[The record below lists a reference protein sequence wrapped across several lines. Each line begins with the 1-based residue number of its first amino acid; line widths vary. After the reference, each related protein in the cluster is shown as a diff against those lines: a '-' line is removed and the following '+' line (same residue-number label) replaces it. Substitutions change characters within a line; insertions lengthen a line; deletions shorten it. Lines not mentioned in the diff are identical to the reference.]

1 MNKLNKIQAR
11 ILTAF
16 NQNRLCLFMQRYG
29 GLFVSA
35 WIGVTAIVALA
46 TRIFLVPFR
55 VSLNYNEGWNAF
67 HAVHAY
73 SSVVPFYPS
82 LDASISN
89 NYPPLSFYIVG
100 GIGQIFRDNIITG
113 RIISLLSLLVIAIC
127 IGWIVM
133 SKSSHF
139 VAGILAGLVFLATF
153 TLRYY
158 GYVAMNDPQLFAHA
172 IQIIALVWL
181 FRSNNRRSLVGI
193 SILMAVSI
201 LIKHNLLAL
210 PTAIAVWLLFYKRR
224 SGYVFIAITIGIV
237 IASFTLFYVIYG
249 SDFLIGILKA
259 PRTYSF
265 REGYLKI
272 KDWLMPQC
280 GLIVIGLFIV
290 VTHWREHKI
299 QCIGLFAMFALL
311 LGAAIAGGAGVNYN
325 AVFDVTIALS
335 LLSGFAIA
343 SFDDERIRQW
353 GSRYPWNLTMS
364 QLTIAIILSLNI
376 MLLGFK
382 CRGLILESINTTYQP
397 KQLAATS
404 EANIALIASYK
415 DPVVC
420 EEAALCYWAGKT
432 WEMDLFNVQ
441 QKLATGSLVES
452 DLIHRI
458 ENREFSLFVV
468 NIKSERLTEP
478 MSRAIKTHYEK
489 FRSSVSY
496 EFWRP
501 RS

>member
-1 MNKLNKIQAR
+1 MNKLNEIQAR
-11 ILTAF
+11 ILTVF
-16 NQNRLCLFMQRYG
+16 NVDLLYPFMHRYG
-29 GLFVSA
+29 GLLMSA
-35 WIGVTAIVALA
+35 WIGITAIVALA

-55 VSLNYNEGWNAF
+55 ASLNYNEGWNAF

-73 SSVVPFYPS
+73 SSVVPLYPS

-100 GIGQIFRDNIITG
+100 GIGRIFGDNIITG
-113 RIISLLSLLVIAIC
+113 RMISLLSLLVIAIC

-133 SKSSHF
+133 SRSSHF

-153 TLRYY
+153 TLCYY
-158 GYVAMNDPQLFAHA
+158 NYVAMNDPQLFAHA

-181 FRSNNRRSLVGI
+181 FRSNNLRSLVGI
-193 SILMAVSI
+193 SILIAVSI

-224 SGYVFIAITIGIV
+224 AGYVFVAITIGVI
-237 IASFTLFYVIYG
+237 IASFTLFYLIYG
-249 SDFLIGILKA
+249 SDFLIGILNA

-265 REGYLKI
+265 REGCSKI
-272 KDWLMPQC
+272 EGWLVPQS
-280 GLIVIGLFIV
+280 GSILIGLFV
-290 VTHWREHKI
+290 MVTHWREHKI
-299 QCIGLFAMFALL
+299 QCTGLFAMFALL
-311 LGAAIAGGAGVNYN
+311 LGVAISGGAGVNYN

-353 GSRYPWNLTMS
+353 GSRYLWNLTTS

-376 MLLGFK
+376 TLLGFK
-382 CRGLILESINTTYQP
+382 YRAPILESIHTMYHPQ
-397 KQLAATS
+397 QLAVMS

-420 EEAALCYWAGKT
+420 EYAALCYWAGKT

-441 QKLATGSLVES
+441 QKLATGILSES
-452 DLIHRI
+452 NLIHRI
-458 ENREFSLFVV
+458 ENREFSLFVLD
-468 NIKSERLTEP
+468 IKSERLTES
-478 MSRAIKTHYEK
+478 MSRTIKTHYEK
-489 FRSSVSY
+489 FRSDRY